1 MPFFAIPFPSIDPV
15 AVNFGPLP
23 LRWYALAYIG
33 GFVLGWA
40 YLRIIAGRDAFWRLG
55 QPRPSVNSIDDLVV
69 YVAFGVIIGGRL
81 GHVLIYD
88 PGFYFSHPLEIFE
101 TWKGGMAFHG
111 GFLGALTGMILF
123 ARRERL
129 PVLTVMDLSAVVSPI
144 GIFFGRIANFI
155 KPEMWG
161 HPADVPWAMVFPG
174 GGDAP
179 RHPSQLYEAGLEGL
193 LLGLALWIALRAG
206 ALKRPGL
213 ASGIFG
219 VGYGAARIFC
229 EFFREPDANQEA
241 LGGGLTKGMLLSAPM
256 ILVGLIL
263 IVLSARRREALA

>member
-1 MPFFAIPFPSIDPV
+1 MPLFAIPYPVIDPV
-15 AVNFGPLP
+15 AVNLGPLP

-40 YLRIIAGRDAFWRLG
+40 YLRVIAGRDAFWR
-55 QPRPSVNSIDDLVV
+55 QDQKRPSVDSIDDLLV
-69 YVAFGVIIGGRL
+69 YAAFGVIIGGRL

-88 PGFYFSHPLEIFE
+88 PGFYFAHPIEIFE

-111 GFLGALTGMILF
+111 GFLGALAGMALF
-123 ARRERL
+123 ARREKL
-129 PVLTVMDLSAVVSPI
+129 PIVTIMDICAIVAPI
-144 GIFFGRIANFI
+144 GIFFGRLANFI

-161 HPADVPWAMVFPG
+161 RETDVPWAMVFPG
-174 GGDAP
+174 AGDAP

-206 ALKRPGL
+206 ALKHPGM

-219 VGYGAARIFC
+219 VGYGLARIFC
-229 EFFREPDANQEA
+229 EFFREPDPIQEA
-241 LGGGLTKGMLLSAPM
+241 LGGGLTKGMALSAPM
-256 ILVGLIL
+256 ILAGLFL
-263 IVLSARRREALA
+263 IVLSMRRREALP